1 MIRVLTSVYL
11 SSSDF
16 RSAIS
21 LNFTLEKR
29 KALKP
34 VRIIKSGGKSL
45 YVLKAWIVEYWLKR
59 PEEMGMSK
67 SGKF

>member
-1 MIRVLTSVYL
+1 MSHFLTSVYL

-34 VRIIKSGGKSL
+34 VRIIKSGEKSL

-59 PEEMGMSK
+59 PEKKGKSK
-67 SGKF
+67 SRKF

>member
-1 MIRVLTSVYL
+1 MSRVLTSVYL

-34 VRIIKSGGKSL
+34 IRIIKSGGKSL
-45 YVLKAWIVEYWLKR
+45 YVLKA
-59 PEEMGMSK
+59 
-67 SGKF
+67 